1 MTRAFLRR
9 AAPLAVIAA
18 AMVAAYALGLHTYL
32 SFDALAAHR
41 DTLTALADTYPV
53 LAVGGFI
60 VAYATATALSLP
72 GGAVLTI
79 LGGFLFGTWLGGA
92 AAAVGATLGATGLFL
107 AARAGLGDLADRVS
121 GPRMARIRDG
131 LRRDAFSYL
140 LAMRL
145 IPLVPFW
152 FLNFAPA
159 LLGVKLRTYVAAT
172 GLGILPGTVVYASL
186 GNGVGTIL
194 DAGRRPDLAIVLEPS
209 VLLPLL
215 ALAAFALLPTV
226 VKRTTSLGTSAG
238 RA

>member
-1 MTRAFLRR
+1 
-9 AAPLAVIAA
+9 
-18 AMVAAYALGLHTYL
+18 MVAAYGLGLHTYL

-41 DTLTALADTYPV
+41 DTLTVLADTYPV
-53 LAVGGFI
+53 LAVATF
-60 VAYATATALSLP
+60 VLTYAAATALSLP

-92 AAAVGATLGATGLFL
+92 YAAVGATLGATGLFL
-107 AARAGLGDLADRVS
+107 AARAGLGHLADRV
-121 GPRMARIRDG
+121 GGARMARIRDG
-131 LRRDAFSYL
+131 LRRDASSYL

-152 FLNFAPA
+152 FLNLAPA

-186 GNGVGTIL
+186 GNGVGTVL
-194 DAGRRPDLAIVLEPS
+194 DAGGRPDLAIVLEPS

-226 VKRTTSLGTSAG
+226 VKRTTTLGKPTGTA
-238 RA
+238 

>member
-92 AAAVGATLGATGLFL
+92 AAAVGATLGATGLFV

-121 GPRMARIRDG
+121 GPHVHDMREIDERGVRAVMA
-131 LRRDAFSYL
+131 DA
-140 LAMRL
+140 LARADAEGAHLHVSFDVDML
-145 IPLVPFW
+145 DP
-152 FLNFAPA
+152 
-159 LLGVKLRTYVAAT
+159 YVA
-172 GLGILPGTVVYASL
+172 P
-186 GNGVGTIL
+186 GVGTRVKGGPTYREAQLCMEMIHDTGLVGSVDVVELNPAFDTHNATAETAVEMLKSLFGERIL
-194 DAGRRPDLAIVLEPS
+194 ARMPR
-209 VLLPLL
+209 
-215 ALAAFALLPTV
+215 
-226 VKRTTSLGTSAG
+226 
-238 RA
+238 

>member
-1 MTRAFLRR
+1 MPRSFLRR
-9 AAPLAVIAA
+9 ALPLAAIAL
-18 AMVAAYALGLHTYL
+18 AMAGVYASGLYQYL

-41 DTLTALADTYPV
+41 DTLTALADRNPV
-53 LAVGGFI
+53 LIIGAYI
-60 VAYATATALSLP
+60 LAYAGATALSVP

-92 AAAVGATLGATGLFL
+92 FAAVGATIGATGLFL
-107 AARAGLGDLADRVS
+107 AARAGLGDLADKVS
-121 GPRMARIRDG
+121 GARMTRIRDG

-152 FLNFAPA
+152 LLNLAPA
-159 LLGVKLRTYVAAT
+159 LLGVKLRTYVTAT
-172 GLGILPGTVVYASL
+172 ALGILPGTVVYASL

-194 DAGRRPDLAIVLEPS
+194 DAGGTPNMGIVLQPS

-215 ALAAFALLPTV
+215 ALAAFALLPTIA
-226 VKRTTSLGTSAG
+226 KRVTAWRQAPTAT
-238 RA
+238 